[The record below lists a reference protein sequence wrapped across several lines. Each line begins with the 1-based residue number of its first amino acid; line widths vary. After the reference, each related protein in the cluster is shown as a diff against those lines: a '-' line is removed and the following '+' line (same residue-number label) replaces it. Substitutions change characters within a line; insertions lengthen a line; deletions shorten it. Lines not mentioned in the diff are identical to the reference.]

1 MAISTSTE
9 ALIALQKNKIKNDI
23 KQKEQV
29 EYTKNGFSIDLG
41 AEGKFDF
48 PAVSEILTWY
58 DEPIEKIDKKIHQ
71 LNVQIV
77 DLQNQILS
85 VGQSANVCGC
95 GGSVGFGTDESG
107 NFTGEVFFSGIN
119 TITVYADTV
128 TYRGWSYTSPN
139 PFDEINGNLTGS
151 NAGIGTET
159 LTGISSIGIYYGDV
173 GIARTDIDL
182 FPICPGITECDSYPI
197 QISALESQ
205 ITPLRNERNSL
216 INKVNYL
223 KSERGKYKIRDYGF
237 NVQLE
242 TLNSE
247 INSSQSLINFLEN
260 PSNEEWL

>member
-29 EYTKNGFSIDLG
+29 EYTRNGFSIDLG
-41 AEGKFDF
+41 ADGRFDF

-58 DEPIEKIDKKIHQ
+58 DDPIEKIDNRIYEI
-71 LNVQIV
+71 NVQIV
-77 DLQNQILS
+77 DLQNQILA
-85 VGQSANVCGC
+85 VGQSANICGC
-95 GGSVGFGTDESG
+95 GGSVGFGT
-107 NFTGEVFFSGIN
+107 TGVPFFSGIN
-119 TITVYADTV
+119 TVTVYADTV

-139 PFDEINGNLTGS
+139 PFDAINGTLSPS

-173 GIARTDIDL
+173 GIARTNIAL
-182 FPICPGITECDSYPI
+182 FPICPGITTCDSYPI
-197 QISALESQ
+197 QIAALESQ

-216 INKVNYL
+216 ISKVNYL
-223 KSERGKYKIRDYGF
+223 KSERSKYKIRDYGF
-237 NVQLE
+237 TAQLE

-247 INSSQSLINFLEN
+247 ISSAESLIDFLES